1 MFIAEIEEI
10 EGDGVFSIAIFGT
23 CRVRDFWSSC
33 VNSGLANVTYSVTGF
48 SQTIEQASQLFRF
61 INGNSDMPR
70 HVQMLCYDRFI
81 GGFDGF
87 DEDHIMLG
95 RKQLESVDMFAIE
108 ISTTKE
114 FVFDGHSLSIDR
126 LVDLAYSD
134 NSGLLIDWFSDLSR
148 GKSAEEQVNRGLNE
162 EFTNLEVEVVGTGKH
177 FTYQK
182 EILSD
187 IVESTIM
194 FSRSEDEVRKQ
205 LSAIKKEFDKPIIA
219 IPAPTFSEK
228 KIPEREEIVSIL
240 ENSID
245 DIGFNI
251 FNPSGIISEF
261 GVEKAMLGSGANENH
276 YEPEFLVRLGEEF
289 VTHSQKFWSESSK

>member
-1 MFIAEIEEI
+1 M
-10 EGDGVFSIAIFGT
+10 
-23 CRVRDFWSSC
+23 
-33 VNSGLANVTYSVTGF
+33 
-48 SQTIEQASQLFRF
+48 
-61 INGNSDMPR
+61 
-70 HVQMLCYDRFI
+70 
-81 GGFDGF
+81 
-87 DEDHIMLG
+87 
-95 RKQLESVDMFAIE
+95 
-108 ISTTKE
+108 
-114 FVFDGHSLSIDR
+114 
-126 LVDLAYSD
+126 
-134 NSGLLIDWFSDLSR
+134 
-148 GKSAEEQVNRGLNE
+148 
-162 EFTNLEVEVVGTGKH
+162 GTGKH
-177 FTYQK
+177 FTYK